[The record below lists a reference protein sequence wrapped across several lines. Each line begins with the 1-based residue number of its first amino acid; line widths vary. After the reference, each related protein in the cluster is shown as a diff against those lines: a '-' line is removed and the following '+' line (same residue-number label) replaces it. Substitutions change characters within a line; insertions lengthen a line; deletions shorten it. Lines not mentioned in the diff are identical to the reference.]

1 MGRRPGRR
9 VTDALSFASM
19 LLDAGA
25 VLAFAQDRPE
35 VRRWL
40 QRAEA
45 RGVDPHV
52 ALVTVAEV
60 FRDRPGGARE
70 QWVLSRLGKQP
81 FTLGHA
87 WDAGRLLGHSGGRR
101 MTVDAIVAA
110 TALGMPKPVALLTGD
125 PGDLERLLEGYRGVH
140 VAKV

>member
-1 MGRRPGRR
+1 VGRRPGRH
-9 VTDALSFASM
+9 VTDGVSFASL

-25 VLAFAQDRPE
+25 VLAFAQDRPD

-45 RGVDPHV
+45 QGVDPRV

-60 FRDRPGGARE
+60 FRDRPAGARV
-70 QWVLSRLGKQP
+70 QWVLSRLDKEP

-87 WDAGRLLGHSGGRR
+87 WDAGRLLGHSGGRH

-110 TALGMPKPVALLTGD
+110 TALTMPKPVALLTGD
-125 PGDLERLLEGYRGVH
+125 PGDLERLLEGYHGVF